1 MKEYEFTLK
10 FSLGDEASDP
20 ESYIERL
27 AEAGCDDA
35 LIGIGQQGRIAFNF
49 NREAESALSAVCSA
63 IKNIKS
69 VIPEATLV
77 EATPDFVGISDIAD
91 ILGYSR
97 QNIRKLMMNHRAS
110 FPAPIHEGK
119 SAIWHLS
126 SVLTWFKDRKDYP
139 VDELLFDVTQANM
152 QLNIAKENFYL
163 DPVVNTKIHAML
175 S

>member
-1 MKEYEFTLK
+1 MQEYEFTLK
-10 FSLGDEASDP
+10 FSLGDAISDP

-69 VIPEATLV
+69 VIPEATLI

-97 QNIRKLMMNHRAS
+97 QNIRKLMLNHRAS

-126 SVLTWFKDRKDYP
+126 SVLAWFKERKNHS
-139 VDELLFDVTQANM
+139 VDELLFDVTQATR
-152 QLNIAKENFYL
+152 QLNVAKENFYL
-163 DPVVNTKIHAML
+163 DPAINTQIHAML

>member
-1 MKEYEFTLK
+1 MQEYEFTLK
-10 FSLGDEASDP
+10 FSLGDEANAP

-35 LIGIGQQGRIAFNF
+35 LIGIGRQGRIAFNF
-49 NREAESALSAVCSA
+49 NREADSALSAVCSA
-63 IKNIKS
+63 IQNIKS
-69 VIPEATLV
+69 VIPDAILI

-97 QNIRKLMMNHRAS
+97 QNIRKLMLNHRTS

-139 VDELLFDVTQANM
+139 VDEVLFDVTQANM

-163 DPVVNTKIHAML
+163 DPVINTRIHAML

>member
-1 MKEYEFTLK
+1 MQEYEFTLK
-10 FSLGDEASDP
+10 FSLVDKASNP

-35 LIGIGQQGRIAFNF
+35 LIGLGQQGRIAFNF
-49 NREAESALSAVCSA
+49 NRKADNALSAVCSA
-63 IKNIKS
+63 IQNIKS
-69 VIPEATLV
+69 VIPDAILI

-97 QNIRKLMMNHRAS
+97 QNIRKLMLSHRGS

-126 SVLTWFKDRKDYP
+126 SVLTWFKERKDYP
-139 VDELLFDVTQANM
+139 VDELLFDITQANM

-163 DPVVNTKIHAML
+163 DPALNTRIHAML

>member
-10 FSLGDEASDP
+10 FSLGDKASDP

-35 LIGIGQQGRIAFNF
+35 LIGMGQQGRIAFNF
-49 NREAESALSAVCSA
+49 NREADNALSAVCSA
-63 IKNIKS
+63 IQNIKS
-69 VIPEATLV
+69 VIPDAILI

-97 QNIRKLMMNHRAS
+97 QNIRKLMLNHRAS

-139 VDELLFDVTQANM
+139 VDDVLFDVTQANM

-163 DPVVNTKIHAML
+163 DPVVNTRIHAML

>member
-10 FSLGDEASDP
+10 FSLGDDTKDP
-20 ESYIERL
+20 ESYIKRL

-49 NREAESALSAVCSA
+49 NREADSALSAVCSA

-69 VIPEATLV
+69 VIPNATLI

-97 QNIRKLMMNHRAS
+97 QNIRKLMLNHRAS

-126 SVLTWFKDRKDYP
+126 SVLSWFKDRKDYP

-163 DPVVNTKIHAML
+163 DPAINTRIHAML

>member
-10 FSLGDEASDP
+10 FSLGDESNDP

-69 VIPEATLV
+69 VIPDAVLI

-97 QNIRKLMMNHRAS
+97 QNIRKLMLNHRGS

-126 SVLTWFKDRKDYP
+126 NVLSWFKERKDYP

-163 DPVVNTKIHAML
+163 DPVINTRIHAML